1 MLDRDSLIKSVFA
14 GVGAAVAIGLLA
26 WLDTLQTGLMFLMA
40 PLGASAVLV
49 FGVPDSPLAQPKNVI
64 FGHFLTA
71 VIGVTFVVL
80 FPVTPITIALATGLG
95 VSGMLMTKTTHPP
108 AGANPILILMA
119 GAGWP
124 FLLFPVF
131 VGAIAIVLIG
141 KVFAEINKQVIAK
154 PM

>member
-1 MLDRDSLIKSVFA
+1 MFDRNSLVKSVFA

-64 FGHFLTA
+64 LGHLLTA
-71 VIGVTFVVL
+71 LIGVIFVVL

-131 VGAIAIVLIG
+131 VGAIAIVVIG
-141 KVFAEINKQVIAK
+141 KIFAEINKQVIAK